1 MGFFFVLQE
10 QEIIGFIHPQNSFSK
25 QFIAIF
31 FNLGEVI
38 ITDNYIEGNLQS
50 IKSFHNN
57 MVFK

>member
-1 MGFFFVLQE
+1 MGFYFILQE
-10 QEIIGFIHPQNSFSK
+10 REIIGFIQLQNTFPK
-25 QFIAIF
+25 QFLAIYL
-31 FNLGEVI
+31 NLGEVI